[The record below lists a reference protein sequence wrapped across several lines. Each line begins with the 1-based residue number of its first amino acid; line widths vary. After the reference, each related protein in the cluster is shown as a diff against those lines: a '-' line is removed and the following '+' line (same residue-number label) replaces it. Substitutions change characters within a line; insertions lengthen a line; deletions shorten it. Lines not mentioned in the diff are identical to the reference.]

1 MNERQTR
8 ILYLDILNI
17 LACFAVLM
25 LHHNGIVHNYDIHT
39 STWKQALAFEVLFY
53 WAVPVFFMLTGATL
67 IRYREKYSTGE
78 FFRKRIAKTFFP
90 FVFFSLLLSIYF
102 YLLGQFDISS
112 VKEWISAIFTTRI
125 PEGWAYWFFIPLF
138 ALYMLIPV
146 LSHLKDNKN
155 ILLYIIIAIFITHS
169 CLPVL
174 FQIIGIQYNW
184 DISFPMN
191 GYVMFLLIGFLLSE
205 IHLSKRVRIT
215 FYILGILGA
224 IIRYCGTVYYST
236 INNNLD
242 RILFSYTQFHSV
254 FLAVS
259 IFILIKEISIYVE
272 NGKII
277 RIVKALSSCSLGI
290 YLIHVFM
297 MYKIE
302 LPILGIEADN
312 VYWRFFGAFLTYFAC
327 FSIVFLIKKIP
338 YLRRIFP

>member
-1 MNERQTR
+1 MK
-8 ILYLDILNI
+8 D
-17 LACFAVLM
+17 C
-25 LHHNGIVHNYDIHT
+25 
-39 STWKQALAFEVLFY
+39 
-53 WAVPVFFMLTGATL
+53 
-67 IRYREKYSTGE
+67 
-78 FFRKRIAKTFFP
+78 
-90 FVFFSLLLSIYF
+90 
-102 YLLGQFDISS
+102 
-112 VKEWISAIFTTRI
+112 ISAVFITRI

-138 ALYMLIPV
+138 ALYTLISV
-146 LSHLKDNKN
+146 LSHLRDNKS

-174 FQIIGIQYNW
+174 SQIIGIQYNW

-205 IHLSKRVRIT
+205 IHLSKQVRIT
-215 FYILGILGA
+215 FYILGILGP

-254 FLAVS
+254 FLAVAV
-259 IFILIKEISIYVE
+259 FILIKEISVYVE
-272 NGKII
+272 NGKVI
-277 RIVKALSSCSLGI
+277 RIVKALSSCSFGI

-297 MYKIE
+297 MYKVE

-327 FSIVFLIKKIP
+327 FSIVFLIKS
-338 YLRRIFP
+338 RIYGGDNPFSLLN